1 MIPELLSDANVH
13 PVERVGSYLHFL
25 LQSDI
30 IKPYL
35 SKCVRSD
42 LCLNK
47 KSIFKI
53 SLISAFNYSNLEL
66 MNLILWIFEELPS
79 YFQVLR
85 CSVAT
90 IEEDIEL
97 FFDRINHFSQ
107 KKYLILGVDT
117 INNELQRV
125 RSQIVVSLININF
138 LIIIRFF

>member
-1 MIPELLSDANVH
+1 MNPEIISDANVH
-13 PVERVGSYLHFL
+13 PVERVGSFLHFL
-25 LQSDI
+25 LQSDR

-35 SKCVRSD
+35 SRCVRSD
-42 LCLNK
+42 LCFKK

-66 MNLILWIFEELPS
+66 MNLILWIFEEIPS
-79 YFQVLR
+79 YFQILR
-85 CSVAT
+85 CSLAT

-97 FFDRINHFSQ
+97 FFDRINQFSQ

-125 RSQIVVSLININF
+125 SSKIVVLFILKIC
-138 LIIIRFF
+138 